1 MHPLNI
7 YSNAIKLILGGKI
20 MRAMTQTNLQ
30 SAFGGESQAHMRY
43 LYWAGAAEKEGYKNV
58 ARLFEATAEAERVHA
73 HLHFRAMKDLSGDF
87 SVTSGA
93 GFGDH
98 GTSKNLEAAAGGEH
112 FEHTEMYPSYILVAE
127 EQGEKA
133 AVSAMKFAIEAEK
146 VHEKLFL
153 KAKEAVDA
161 GKDLDVEKI
170 YLCPVCG
177 FISLT
182 GEEEK
187 CPICSAPSS
196 KFVEY

>member
-1 MHPLNI
+1 M
-7 YSNAIKLILGGKI
+7 K
-20 MRAMTQTNLQ
+20 AMTQTNLQ

-43 LYWAGAAEKEGYKNV
+43 LYWGNVAEKEGFNTV
-58 ARLFEATAEAERVHA
+58 ARLFRATSEAERVHA
-73 HLHFRAMKDLSGDF
+73 HLHFKAMKDISGDF
-87 SVTSGA
+87 AVTSGA

-98 GTSKNLEAAAGGEH
+98 GTSKNLEAAAGGER
-112 FEHTEMYPSYILVAE
+112 FEFTEMYPSYILVAE

-161 GKDLDVEKI
+161 GKDLDADKI
-170 YLCPVCG
+170 YLCPFCG

-182 GEEEK
+182 GEEDK
-187 CPICSAPSS
+187 CPICGADKS

>member
-1 MHPLNI
+1 M
-7 YSNAIKLILGGKI
+7 K
-20 MRAMTQTNLQ
+20 AMTQTNLQ

-43 LYWAGAAEKEGYKNV
+43 LYWGNVAEKEGFNTV
-58 ARLFEATAEAERVHA
+58 ARLFRATSEAERVHA
-73 HLHFRAMKDLSGDF
+73 HSHFKAMKDISGDF

-112 FEHTEMYPSYILVAE
+112 FEFTEMYPSYILVAK
-127 EQGEKA
+127 EQGEEA
-133 AVSAMKFAIEAEK
+133 AQKSMQFAIEAEK

-161 GKDLDVEKI
+161 GKDLEAEKI
-170 YLCPVCG
+170 YVCPVCG

-182 GEEEK
+182 GEEDK
-187 CPICSAPSS
+187 CPICGAPKS
-196 KFVEY
+196 KFIEF

>member
-1 MHPLNI
+1 
-7 YSNAIKLILGGKI
+7 

-43 LYWAGAAEKEGYKNV
+43 LYWGTVAEKEGFKNV

-73 HLHFRAMKDLSGDF
+73 HLHFRAMKDVAGDF
-87 SVTSGA
+87 SVTSGG
-93 GFGDH
+93 GFGDL
-98 GTSKNLEAAAGGEH
+98 GTSKNLEAAAGGER

-133 AVSAMKFAIEAEK
+133 AVSAMRFAIEAEK

-153 KAKEAVDA
+153 KAKEYVDA
-161 GKDLDVEKI
+161 GKDLDAEKI

-182 GEEEK
+182 GEEDK
-187 CPICSAPSS
+187 CPICGAASS
-196 KFVEY
+196 KFVAY